1 MSNKRQIIWAGEFRD
16 APGVWKMDIAIE
28 GESGH
33 CSVVRKLE
41 GTWWYVT
48 AMQGGIPGLPVS
60 VQLGDQVTNPKA
72 IAELEEQLALAKK
85 KREETMSEGDR
96 VRVVATGTVGT
107 IKHFGSLPGVPK
119 IINVAYDGGGGCN
132 HMPEELENIKAPPL
146 YDET

>member
-1 MSNKRQIIWAGEFRD
+1 MWKPLNDKLYGAGEFKD
-16 APGVWKMDIAIE
+16 APGVWKMDIATE

-33 CSVVRKLE
+33 CSVVRKLD

-48 AMQGGIPGLPVS
+48 AMQGGIPGLRVS

-85 KREETMSEGDR
+85 KREESMNEGDR

-107 IKHFGSLPGVPK
+107 IK
-119 IINVAYDGGGGCN
+119 
-132 HMPEELENIKAPPL
+132 ELWQPTRCSQDHQRCLRWRWRVQPHA
-146 YDET
+146 